1 MGFGDDEEILQDFL
15 VEAGEIIELLSE
27 QLVDLEQR
35 PDDKELLNAIFRG
48 FHTVKGGAGFL
59 QLNAMVD
66 CCHVT
71 ENLFDI
77 LRNGQRS
84 VTPELMD
91 VVLQA
96 LDTVTN
102 QFTQIQNGESP
113 EPADPAI
120 ITQLE
125 RLVSCEDLAEGGGEA
140 SAEVPAEEQAA
151 QAEQP
156 GADPAIDITDDEFEG
171 FLDAINEDEAA
182 GSSTAA
188 PAPAAATPSS
198 GSEDISEDEFDSL
211 LDQLHGSGKGPGA
224 GAPAAAP
231 AAAPQAPA
239 APSAASGS
247 EDISEDEFEDL
258 LDQLHG
264 VGKAP
269 TVVGAAPSPAAP
281 KAAAPPTPQSTP
293 EAGGDGDLITD
304 DEFENLLDQ
313 LHGAGKA
320 PTKNEATKAAAP
332 PPPPPKAPPPPK
344 PAPAPAAKEKIVS
357 APPPAASKS
366 AAPAA
371 KPKPAASE
379 PAKREAPTPAGGQN
393 NAAPAE
399 TTVRVDTQRLD
410 DIMNMVGE
418 LVLVRNRLVRLG
430 LETSDE
436 PMQKAVANLDVV
448 TGDLQS
454 AVMKT
459 RMQPIKKVFGR
470 FPRVVRDLARNLKKE
485 IRLDLQGEETDLDK
499 NLVEALADPLV
510 HLVRNS
516 VDHGIEVPDVR
527 EKNGKPREGTVLLAA
542 EQEGDHILLSITD
555 DGGGMDPEALRNKAV
570 EKGILDSDSAAR
582 LSEVEAYNLIFA
594 PGFST
599 KTEISDV
606 SGRGVGMDVVKTKI
620 TQLNGSIEINSK
632 LGEGT
637 RIVIKVPLTLAIMP
651 TLMILL
657 ENQTFALPLVSVNEI
672 FNMDLAKSNIV
683 DGQECITI
691 RDKAIPMFYLKNW
704 LINGT
709 MEAAD
714 PDEEGHVVIVSVGTQ
729 RVGFVVDQL
738 IGQEE
743 VVIKPLGKMLQGT
756 PGMAGATITGDGTI
770 ALILDVPSMLKEYVG
785 NSGKA
790 GIRVP

>member
-35 PDDKELLNAIFRG
+35 PDDKDLLNAIFRG

-102 QFTQIQNGESP
+102 QFTQIQNGEAP
-113 EPADPAI
+113 EAADPAVI
-120 ITQLE
+120 SQLE
-125 RLVSCEDLAEGGGEA
+125 RLVSCEDLAGGDDAPVE
-140 SAEVPAEEQAA
+140 AEVAVAA
-151 QAEQP
+151 APETS
-156 GADPAIDITDDEFEG
+156 ADGTAIDITDDEFES
-171 FLDAINEDEAA
+171 FLDAINEDDVPAA
-182 GSSTAA
+182 SNSA
-188 PAPAAATPSS
+188 PAPAPAPAPASS
-198 GSEDISEDEFDSL
+198 GSDDISEDEFDSL
-211 LDQLHGSGKGPGA
+211 LDQLHGAGKGPGV
-224 GAPAAAP
+224 GAAAP
-231 AAAPQAPA
+231 AAPPKAPA

-269 TVVGAAPSPAAP
+269 TVGGAAPSPAAP
-281 KAAAPPTPQSTP
+281 KASASTTASVP
-293 EAGGDGDLITD
+293 DAGSDGDLITD

-320 PTKNEATKAAAP
+320 PTDAAKASAP
-332 PPPPPKAPPPPK
+332 PPPPTPKTPPPAKPAPPPV
-344 PAPAPAAKEKIVS
+344 AKEKIVS
-357 APPPAASKS
+357 APPPAAEK
-366 AAPAA
+366 APAPPPAA
-371 KPKPAASE
+371 KPKPAAAE
-379 PAKREAPTPAGGQN
+379 PAKREAPSPAGGQN

-516 VDHGIEVPDVR
+516 VDHGIELPDVR

-709 MEAAD
+709 MEAVA

-790 GIRVP
+790 GIRVS